1 MPIRLVEKL
10 VFARRGLR
18 GLLRS
23 LACYGR
29 SHVSCTSGPAIVFGQ
44 VCAVQSLKSFY
55 ICVLPRQITHL
66 RTCSP
71 VRIVPD
77 PAPRQSAPRQ
87 GPCQTGVVGQSQ
99 VVLAAVEGA
108 REVGQ
113 VGTSYTANLQKM
125 MMMMTMMMMMMMMV
139 V

>member
-29 SHVSCTSGPAIVFGQ
+29 SHVSCTSGPASVFGQ
-44 VCAVQSLKSFY
+44 VCAVQPLIKLKSFY

-66 RTCSP
+66 GTCSP

-87 GPCQTGVVGQSQ
+87 GPRQTGVVGQSQ

-108 REVGQ
+108 REVWQ
-113 VGTSYTANLQKM
+113 VRTSYTTNLHKRHG
-125 MMMMTMMMMMMMMV
+125 V
-139 V
+139 KRR

>member
-55 ICVLPRQITHL
+55 ICVLPRRQITHL

-77 PAPRQSAPRQ
+77 PAPRQPAPWQ
-87 GPCQTGVVGQSQ
+87 GPRQTGVVGQSQ

-113 VGTSYTANLQKM
+113 VRTSYTANLHKRDVE
-125 MMMMTMMMMMMMMV
+125 TKKSKV
-139 V
+139 